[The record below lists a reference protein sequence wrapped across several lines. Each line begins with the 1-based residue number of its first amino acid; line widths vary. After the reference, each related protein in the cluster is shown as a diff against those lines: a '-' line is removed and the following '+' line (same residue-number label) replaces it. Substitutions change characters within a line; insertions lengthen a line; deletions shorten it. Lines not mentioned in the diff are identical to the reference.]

1 MGKAY
6 CMWFDKFLKDV
17 AEHEMEQCQEHE
29 QDCDRCGNLTFREE
43 KENEDRPD

>member
-29 QDCDRCGNLTFREE
+29 QDCDHCGNLTFKEE
-43 KENEDRPD
+43 EENGSIL